1 MYIATYMNII
11 FNCLKKYKTL
21 AFLASLLVLGI
32 TSSYAKE
39 LPIGND
45 KSLPANVFFM
55 LDTSGSMAWVVDR
68 DYIYPSN
75 ILDSRIE
82 KAKAVIKDVV
92 SNPAF
97 KDKANFGLME
107 WNSGVN
113 ESVSEVNC
121 NYYSQ
126 HYVGGDRTK
135 TSYPPYITKT
145 CGERLDVPISITGSS
160 DILNMLNQLVPGGG
174 TNLDAAMLLAR
185 SYLQSTNSPVN
196 TALNCQ
202 KNIIILISD
211 GDWTGTQALGIVK
224 DFNSSNIKTYAI
236 GFSSGATNQNNYND
250 IAKAGGSGTP
260 YFVQDSS
267 QLSAVLNTVLTSV
280 TEVPQTLQQVSGK
293 DALIK
298 ASFLPVNNHQ
308 WKGYLKKQRIDGS
321 GNFVD
326 VWEAGSLLNSRSY
339 TDRKVWTALE
349 GLATSTNNFV
359 EANSNLITNALY
371 PNLATQPQSAD
382 VKKLIN
388 FVRGADAYE
397 EFGGSRWKLGDIYHS
412 KPVLVAAPSDSYST
426 KNTNTEAAYRAS
438 QGYSSFVAQWAARKS
453 VVYAGGNDG
462 MLHAFDALTGTELW
476 TFVPPPMLA
485 KLNNMNAGQ
494 AGLSN
499 TIYGIDGS
507 PQAKDVF
514 FQGAWHSILVCGL
527 GRGGKAYF
535 ALDVT
540 DPDSPKSLYAFEND
554 SLNQQVFYWD
564 ATGKKYSY
572 SYNALATLSNFDYA
586 KLGEAWSD
594 PTFVL
599 MPVGGV
605 QRWVFV
611 IGSGYAGFST
621 NTIGAAAFV
630 VDVSSGQLIKRLDL
644 NNASGSDF
652 ANGVMS
658 QMTKVSADDYA
669 NANFKGAILYFVDL
683 QSKLWKL
690 NLSDKDEL
698 YHLEKVSYAT
708 STLSNDRLSF
718 SQLASIDVAGLRNL
732 YLMFGTGNLLDASR
746 ISDSIS
752 NRLFAVRDKDF
763 PAVTNADGAYPLD
776 SSLKLKDLSQGGG
789 QCSTSYDRGWYLNL
803 NGYKDSAGADIGNNW
818 RVLNTPLVYQQKIY
832 LEIYQPNQGNPC
844 AAGTTRL
851 ILIDLLC
858 GNMMV
863 SSTVINGAADQI
875 FFYNGNL
882 YLTTVNDKLTNVS
895 NIPDIKKFVTT
906 YNPSKKTPIKFRV
919 RVH

>member
-1 MYIATYMNII
+1 MNII
-11 FNCLKKYKTL
+11 FDYLRKYRTL
-21 AFLASLLVLGI
+21 ALLASVFALGI
-32 TSSYAKE
+32 TNLYAKE

-68 DYIYPSN
+68 DYTYPAN
-75 ILDSRIE
+75 LLDSRIE

-97 KDKANFGLME
+97 KDKANFGLMQ
-107 WNSGVN
+107 WNSGAN
-113 ESVSEVNC
+113 EGVSEVNC

-126 HYVGGDRTK
+126 HYVGGDPTK
-135 TSYPPYITKT
+135 TTYQPYFTKT
-145 CGERLDVPISITGSS
+145 CGERLEVPISITGSS

-174 TNLDAAMLLAR
+174 TNLDAAMLLAK
-185 SYLQSTNSPVN
+185 SYFQSTSSPVS
-196 TALNCQ
+196 TSLNCQ

-250 IAKAGGSGTP
+250 IAKAGGSGSP

-298 ASFLPVNNHQ
+298 ASFQPVNNHQ
-308 WKGYLKKQRIDGS
+308 WKGYLKKQRMDAS

-326 VWEAGSLLNSRSY
+326 VWEAGGLLNSRSY
-339 TDRKVWTALE
+339 TDRNVWTALE
-349 GLATSTNNFV
+349 GLSASTNNFV
-359 EANSNLITNALY
+359 ENNSSLMTGALY

-388 FVRGADAYE
+388 FVRGADAYS

-412 KPVLVAAPSDSYST
+412 KPVLVAAPIGSYST

-438 QGYSSFVAQWAARKS
+438 QGYSAFAAQWVARKN

-462 MLHAFDALTGTELW
+462 MLHAFDALTGSELW
-476 TFVPPPMLA
+476 AYVPPPMLA
-485 KLNNMNAGQ
+485 KLNNMIAGQ
-494 AGLSN
+494 AGVSYSM
-499 TIYGIDGS
+499 YGVDGS
-507 PQAKDVF
+507 PQVKDVF
-514 FQGAWHSILVCGL
+514 FQGAWHTVLVCGL
-527 GRGGKAYF
+527 GRGGRAYF
-535 ALDVT
+535 SLDVT
-540 DPDSPKSLYAFEND
+540 DPDSPKPLYAFEND
-554 SLNQQVFYWD
+554 SPNQQVLYWD
-564 ATGKKYSY
+564 ASGKKYSH
-572 SYNALATLSNFDYA
+572 SYTELTTSADFDYA
-586 KLGEAWSD
+586 KLAEAWSD
-594 PTFVL
+594 PVFVL
-599 MPVGGV
+599 MPVGSS

-611 IGSGYAGFST
+611 IGSGYAGLAANAT
-621 NTIGAAAFV
+621 GASAFV
-630 VDVSSGQLIKRLDL
+630 IDPLSGKVIKRLDL

-658 QMTKVSADDYA
+658 QMTKVSPDDYA
-669 NANFKGAILYFVDL
+669 NANFKGALLYFVDL

-690 NLSDKDEL
+690 NLSDKDQL
-698 YHLEKVSYAT
+698 YHLEEVSYTT

-718 SQLASIDVAGLRNL
+718 NQLASIDVAGLRNL

-746 ISDSIS
+746 IGDSIS
-752 NRLFAVRDKDF
+752 NRLFAVKDKDF

-776 SSLKLKDLSQGGG
+776 SSSKLKDLSQGGG

-875 FFYNGNL
+875 FFYNGSL

-895 NIPDIKKFVTT
+895 NIPDIKKFVAT